1 MKIFHSNENHNK
13 AGKAILTADKI
24 DFKITNVKRDKER
37 HYPMTKGSIHEDI
50 TIVNIS
56 APNTGTLQYIRQV
69 LTSIKEETGSNTT
82 IVGNFNTQIIPMDGS
97 PRQKIN
103 K

>member
-1 MKIFHSNENHNK
+1 MPLRGHLPTDLK
-13 AGKAILTADKI
+13 L
-24 DFKITNVKRDKER
+24 RDKER
-37 HYPMTKGSIHEDI
+37 HYTMTRGSIHEDI